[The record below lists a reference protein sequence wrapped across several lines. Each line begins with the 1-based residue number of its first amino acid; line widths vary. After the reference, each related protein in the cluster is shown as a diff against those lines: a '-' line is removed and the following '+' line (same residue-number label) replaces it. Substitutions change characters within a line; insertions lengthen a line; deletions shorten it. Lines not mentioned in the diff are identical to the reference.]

1 MIKVSKRANSIGR
14 TKMRMMFELEREC
27 QNVISFSIGEPNFH
41 TPEIIVE
48 ACKRSLDAHQT
59 GYAPNQGVI
68 ELREAIS
75 RHIERT
81 HGVRYDVSEIL
92 VTSGCINALRATAQ
106 AILDPDDEV
115 ILPNLHWP
123 NHHNHP
129 ILESAVPIE
138 APVSA
143 ETNFMYDVDRLQRYV
158 TPKTAAIV
166 LNSPANPTGA
176 VMDRRTME
184 RLCEFVK
191 KNDLML
197 VSDEVYERLL
207 YDGTEFVSPVMFDG
221 MKERTIV
228 VNSLSKSHAMTG
240 WRLGWAVGPKEIIS
254 AMLRMNEN
262 TLANPTTF
270 VQYAAIEAL
279 EGDQSEAK
287 RMVQSFQRRRD
298 LIYRELNTIPGITA
312 VKPKG
317 AFYIWA
323 DIRGTGLSSDE
334 FATRLIREKSVGLT
348 PGSGFGS
355 GGEGYVRLSYALSEP
370 DLLEGVRRIREF
382 VASVNR

>member
-1 MIKVSKRANSIGR
+1 
-14 TKMRMMFELEREC
+14 
-27 QNVISFSIGEPNFH
+27 
-41 TPEIIVE
+41 
-48 ACKRSLDAHQT
+48 
-59 GYAPNQGVI
+59 
-68 ELREAIS
+68 
-75 RHIERT
+75 
-81 HGVRYDVSEIL
+81 
-92 VTSGCINALRATAQ
+92 
-106 AILDPDDEV
+106 
-115 ILPNLHWP
+115 
-123 NHHNHP
+123 
-129 ILESAVPIE
+129 
-138 APVSA
+138 
-143 ETNFMYDVDRLQRYV
+143 MYDVDRLQRYV

-176 VMDRRTME
+176 VMDQRTME